1 MRRIDLN
8 CDMGESFG
16 AYQIGNDCAIL
27 PYITSANI
35 ACGFHAG
42 DPLVMQETIRQAH
55 DHGVSVGAHP
65 GLPDLQGFGRREM
78 NVSLEEVYAYTQYQI
93 GALQGMAAAQHVPI
107 RHVKAHGAL
116 YNMAA
121 RDEQLSRAFIQAVH
135 ALDPQLKI
143 VGLAGSAW
151 VQAATKENKPL
162 VQEVFADRN
171 YEEDG
176 SLTPRSQPDALI
188 TDIEQAVDHVLRMAL
203 EGVVRTRQG
212 TLRPV
217 QADTIC
223 IHGDG
228 PRAVEFA
235 HAIYSHLT
243 EEGILVQHV

>member
-1 MRRIDLN
+1 
-8 CDMGESFG
+8 MGESFG
-16 AYQIGNDCAIL
+16 AYQIGNDRAIL

-42 DPLVMQETIRQAH
+42 DPLVMQTIIRQAH
-55 DHGVSVGAHP
+55 EKGVSVGAHP

-78 NVSLEEVYAYTQYQI
+78 NVSPEEVYAYTLYQL

-116 YNMAA
+116 YNMGA

-135 ALDPQLKI
+135 AFDPQLKI

-151 VQAATKENKPL
+151 VRAAQHENKRII
-162 VQEVFADRN
+162 QEVFADRN

-176 SLTPRSQPDALI
+176 SLTPRTQPDAMI
-188 TDIEQAVDHVLRMAL
+188 HDVEQSVDHVLRMVV

-228 PRAVEFA
+228 PRASEFA
-235 HAIYSHLT
+235 QAIYKRLT
-243 EEGILVQHV
+243 EEGILLQHV